1 MKIWCSLS
9 EKKKNKNWQIR
20 EDLPISIKM
29 EAGIT
34 PGLTVNTHAHLLSA
48 SAPGQNRRQ
57 VGHVQAQRDSFA
69 SARKIT
75 DRLQRLTNAGNVPQT
90 ELDGQ
95 MVRSAH
101 LLVLVE
107 PCAVMDGV
115 WGWDLSRRR
124 YASQTCSAACVD
136 DLAEV
141 PLHVKRIIW
150 HGFIPF
156 NWESRNRIRQS
167 GKKWAKPLSGCWQP
181 PRPCQSECS
190 GPLVWKGS
198 ELQPD
203 FWL

>member
-1 MKIWCSLS
+1 
-9 EKKKNKNWQIR
+9 
-20 EDLPISIKM
+20 M

-48 SAPGQNRRQ
+48 SAPGQNRWQ
-57 VGHVQAQRDSFA
+57 LGHAQAQRDSFA

-75 DRLQRLTNAGNVPQT
+75 DSSVTQTLETTRRRDGRFRSSAG
-90 ELDGQ
+90 
-95 MVRSAH
+95 H
-101 LLVLVE
+101 IE

-115 WGWDLSRRR
+115 WGWDLSRRHC
-124 YASQTCSAACVD
+124 ASQACSAACVD
-136 DLAEV
+136 DLTEV

-181 PRPCQSECS
+181 PCPCQSKCS
-190 GPLVWKGS
+190 DPLVWKGS

-203 FWL
+203 FWLEGYFLGLTIRTSLLQAPFGIIIQISAFFYK